1 MEFISLI
8 LLYLFDRFHVI
19 NTETNSKYISIKR
32 FKNGPYFYTDYDIY
46 QYYYDDEERRDAVD
60 MTDAIRAM
68 IGNSELFLAYFA
80 TICIPLSFIISNS
93 EKRKLVYDLIP
104 RKFVNLF
111 KSRFS
116 CSEIKVHPAHNL
128 HNSVPVN

>member
-19 NTETNSKYISIKR
+19 NKETNSKYIPIKR
-32 FKNGPYFYTDYDIY
+32 FKNSPHFYTDYD
-46 QYYYDDEERRDAVD
+46 YYYNSYDYLDQFIISG
-60 MTDAIRAM
+60 AIQLW
-68 IGNSELFLAYFA
+68 IDCSELFLAYFA

>member
-19 NTETNSKYISIKR
+19 NKETNSKYIPIKR
-32 FKNGPYFYTDYDIY
+32 FKNGPHFYTDYD
-46 QYYYDDEERRDAVD
+46 YYYNSYDYLDQFI
-60 MTDAIRAM
+60 MSGAIQLW
-68 IGNSELFLAYFA
+68 IDGSELFLAYFA

-116 CSEIKVHPAHNL
+116 CSEIKVHPGHNL
-128 HNSVPVN
+128 HNSMFTN